1 MEVLKGQHIR
11 KTTKCG
17 KYKSESP
24 KRLCDKVCMFSI
36 TKFSWYPEPPVAFP
50 WLETYLITPGKLG
63 QMCSFI
69 NHFFLQIQ
77 ASSVLFVCL
86 FVLLSPALGAFGMSQ
101 QFSSG
106 GGVSG
111 QQLGAFSPMLYYTEI
126 ELFAIV

>member
-24 KRLCDKVCMFSI
+24 KRLCDKVRMFSI
-36 TKFSWYPEPPVAFP
+36 TKFGWYLEPPVAFL

-86 FVLLSPALGAFGMSQ
+86 FVCPP
-101 QFSSG
+101 FSCSG
-106 GGVSG
+106 GFRNVMAVLQRRWGVWPTVGGLQSNVV
-111 QQLGAFSPMLYYTEI
+111 LH
-126 ELFAIV
+126 